1 MTVTPAPPQPT
12 SLPATA
18 PEPARAA
25 GSSARLRSAGRRLG
39 PLPVVNLVV
48 LEIGLALGLVLIAA
62 NPARWWAALP
72 ILLTAVPLG
81 LGRWQGLWL
90 VRWVQLKAR
99 YLLRS
104 RYRSTSGPAA
114 GHDHPR
120 LALLQLVLP
129 GLTVVA
135 GTDHRRE
142 PLGLAWHEG
151 TWTAVLE
158 VDPTPS
164 MITPLDG
171 APSLPLRALVP
182 CLEDRGVVLDAIQ
195 VVSHCYPGSAAPPL
209 SLAARSYLEV
219 LGSWPAPA
227 RRSTWVAVRLDPRR
241 CPAAVAER
249 GGGVTGCHRA
259 LIGALARVRGVLESR
274 GVPTQPLDT
283 GQLLRAGTAAAG
295 LTLPPSAGTGGGQPV
310 TLAEGWAA
318 ITASGVGH
326 ASYAVTGWGD
336 RSAAPDLSALAG
348 MHALSTTLAL
358 SLSPGAAGVGLRGV
372 VRISAR
378 NPAQL
383 DAACDQL
390 HAATRRHR
398 LALRPL
404 QGQQLSGLAATLPL
418 GTPG

>member
-1 MTVTPAPPQPT
+1 MTATEAPPQPA
-12 SLPATA
+12 SLPT
-18 PEPARAA
+18 PEPARVT
-25 GSSARLRSAGRRLG
+25 GSRARLRSAGRHLG

-48 LEIGLALGLVLIAA
+48 LEIGLALGLVLIVA

-72 ILLTAVPLG
+72 ILLVAVPLG

-90 VRWVQLKAR
+90 MRWVQLKAC

-104 RYRSTSGPAA
+104 RYRSTSSPAA
-114 GHDHPR
+114 GHDDDPR

-129 GLTVVA
+129 GLAVAA

-142 PLGLAWHEG
+142 PLGLAWHAG

-171 APSLPLRALVP
+171 APSLPLHALVP

-195 VVSHCYPGSAAPPL
+195 VLSHCYPGSAAPPL
-209 SLAARSYLEV
+209 SRAARSYLDV
-219 LGSWPAPA
+219 LGSCPAPA

-259 LIGALARVRGVLESR
+259 LIGALARVRGALESR
-274 GVPTQPLDT
+274 GVPTRPLDT
-283 GQLLRAGTAAAG
+283 AQLLRAGTVVAG
-295 LTLPPSAGTGGGQPV
+295 LAPPLPAVTGGEQPV

-318 ITASGVGH
+318 VTACGVGH
-326 ASYAVTGWGD
+326 TSYAVTGWGN
-336 RSAAPDLSALAG
+336 RGAAPDLSVLAG
-348 MHALSTTLAL
+348 VPALSTTLAL
-358 SLSPGAAGVGLRGV
+358 SLSPGAAGIGLRSV
-372 VRISAR
+372 IRISAR

-390 HAATRRHR
+390 HAATHR
-398 LALRPL
+398 LALQPL
-404 QGQQLSGLAATLPL
+404 RGQQLSGLAATLPL

>member
-1 MTVTPAPPQPT
+1 MTATQAPPRLS
-12 SLPATA
+12 SLPAS
-18 PEPARAA
+18 EPARAA
-25 GSSARLRSAGRRLG
+25 GISVRLGSAGRHLG

-62 NPARWWAALP
+62 NPARWWVALP
-72 ILLTAVPLG
+72 LLLIAVPLG
-81 LGRWQGLWL
+81 LGRWQRLWL
-90 VRWVQLKAR
+90 VRWVQLKAH

-104 RYRSTSGPAA
+104 RYRSTTEPDPAA
-114 GHDHPR
+114 GHDDPR

-129 GLTVVA
+129 GLTIA
-135 GTDHRRE
+135 PGIDHRHE

-158 VDPTPS
+158 VDPAPS

-171 APSLPLRALVP
+171 APSLPLGALVP
-182 CLEDRGVVLDAIQ
+182 CLADRGVVLDAIQ

-209 SLAARSYLEV
+209 SPAARSYLDV
-219 LGSWPAPA
+219 LGPWPAPA

-259 LIGALARVRGVLESR
+259 LIGALARVRGALESR
-274 GVPTQPLDT
+274 GVPTRPLDT
-283 GQLLRAGTAAAG
+283 GQLLRAGTVAAG
-295 LTLPPSAGTGGGQPV
+295 LTLPLPGATSGGQPV

-318 ITASGVGH
+318 VTAGGVGH
-326 ASYAVTGWGD
+326 TSYAVTGWGN
-336 RSAAPDLSALAG
+336 RGAAPDLSALAG
-348 MHALSTTLAL
+348 VPALSTTLAL
-358 SLSPGAAGVGLRGV
+358 SLSPGATGVGLRSLI
-372 VRISAR
+372 RISAR

-390 HAATRRHR
+390 HAATHR

-404 QGQQLSGLAATLPL
+404 RGQQLSGLAATLPL